1 MSGEFK
7 PITTQEE
14 FDAVIKGRLAKS
26 EKAIRAEYSDYEEL
40 KTRAE
45 SWNKQEAAYK
55 QQVEDLTKER
65 DEAVLK
71 RSRILYAH
79 LCGLDPEDADRLNG
93 KTPEEIAN
101 DALDWAISIR
111 MRRKPQPAGSHDGGN
126 NYNVAAN
133 QERLALLRRLRKDLP
148 EL

>member
-45 SWNKQEAAYK
+45 SWNKQDAAYK

-111 MRRKPQPAGSHDGGN
+111 MRRTPQPAGSHDGGN

>member
-111 MRRKPQPAGSHDGGN
+111 MRRTPQPAGSHDGGN

>member
-111 MRRKPQPAGSHDGGN
+111 MRRTPQPAGSHDGGN

-133 QERLALLRRLRKDLP
+133 QERRALLRRLRKDLP

>member
-14 FDAVIKGRLAKS
+14 FDAAIKGRLARS
-26 EKAIRAEYSDYEEL
+26 EKAIRAEYSEYEEL
-40 KTRAE
+40 KTR
-45 SWNKQEAAYK
+45 EAAYK
-55 QQVEDLTKER
+55 QQIEDLTKER

-133 QERLALLRRLRKDLP
+133 QDRLALLRRLRKDLP

>member
-133 QERLALLRRLRKDLP
+133 QDRLALLRRLRKDLP